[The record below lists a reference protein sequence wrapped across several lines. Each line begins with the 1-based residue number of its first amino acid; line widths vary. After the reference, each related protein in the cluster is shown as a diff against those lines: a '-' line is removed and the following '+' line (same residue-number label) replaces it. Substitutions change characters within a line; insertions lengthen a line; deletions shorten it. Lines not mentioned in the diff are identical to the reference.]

1 MVIVLLMRRKDEED
15 EEIPPEYPQEEGFE
29 EPSNAAVG
37 APVGQPT
44 EEIESEEGS
53 CESCGSELRYIEEY
67 ERWYCDD
74 CQEYR

>member
-15 EEIPPEYPQEEGFE
+15 EEIPPEYPQEGFE
-29 EPSNAAVG
+29 GSSNAAVG
-37 APVGQPT
+37 APVSQPT

-53 CESCGSELRYIEEY
+53 CETCGGELRYIEEY